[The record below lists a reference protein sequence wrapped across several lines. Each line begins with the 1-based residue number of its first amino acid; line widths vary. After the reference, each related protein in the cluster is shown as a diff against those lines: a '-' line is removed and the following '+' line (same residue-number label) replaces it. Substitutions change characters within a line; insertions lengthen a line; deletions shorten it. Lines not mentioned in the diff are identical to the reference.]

1 MNLKLQLA
9 QINNLKEIMKIIDN
23 AKQYLKEQGSL
34 QWNLSD
40 GYPSDK
46 DIIKDIENNAC
57 YIYIDNDEIIGTLS
71 IVTLPD
77 ENYNEIYDGKWLSND
92 KYASIHRIAIRNEY
106 HHLKLGIHML
116 YEAEKI
122 VKENNTYSIKIDTHK
137 LNIPMTKT
145 ILNAGYT
152 HCGTIILKRTTEDN
166 LREAYEK
173 RLD

>member
-1 MNLKLQLA
+1 
-9 QINNLKEIMKIIDN
+9 MKIRLANPNDINQIMEIIED
-23 AKQYLKEQGSL
+23 AKKYLKSQGL
-34 QWNLSD
+34 KQWNLDD
-40 GYPSDK
+40 GYPQK
-46 DIIKDIENNAC
+46 EVLEKDIENKSC
-57 YIYIDNDEIIGTLS
+57 YVLERDNLLISTMS
-71 IVTLPD
+71 IVFSID